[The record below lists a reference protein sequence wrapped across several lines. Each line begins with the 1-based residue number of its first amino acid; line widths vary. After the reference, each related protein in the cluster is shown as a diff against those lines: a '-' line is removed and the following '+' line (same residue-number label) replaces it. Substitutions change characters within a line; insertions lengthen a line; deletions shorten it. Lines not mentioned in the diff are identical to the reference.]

1 MADVPELAKPGTKPP
16 STKSGTAE
24 LARVYFSAAR
34 SEVTQR
40 LALREQVLLAGFATF
55 GVVGGLAFSNHKEQL
70 LSLFPVLSIAFSLL
84 LFRHHW
90 LITDL
95 SNYINFELTPSLMPE
110 TQNATDNVVVPH
122 HWDSWLQSGSGS
134 HRPPPKREL
143 RNILTFELFGAWLLI
158 WSPGLAGLIFV
169 MHGFFSWSDPIVWID
184 IALLTLSLVPYALEA
199 NHLAFR
205 WK

>member
-1 MADVPELAKPGTKPP
+1 MADVPELDKPEAGPP
-16 STKSGTAE
+16 TSKSGTAE
-24 LARVYFSAAR
+24 LARAYFSAAR

-70 LSLFPVLSIAFSLL
+70 LGLFPGLSIAFSLL

-95 SNYINFELTPSLMPE
+95 SNYINFELTPFLAPE
-110 TQNATDNVVVPH
+110 TQNDTSKVLIPH
-122 HWDSWLQSGSGS
+122 HWDSWLLSGRGT
-134 HRPPPKREL
+134 HRAPPKREL
-143 RNILTFELFGAWLLI
+143 RNILTFELFGAWILI
-158 WSPGLAGLIFV
+158 WGPGLGGLIFV
-169 MHGFFSWSDPIVWID
+169 LHGFFNWSDPIVWID
-184 IALLTLSLVPYALEA
+184 IVLLALSLVPYALEA